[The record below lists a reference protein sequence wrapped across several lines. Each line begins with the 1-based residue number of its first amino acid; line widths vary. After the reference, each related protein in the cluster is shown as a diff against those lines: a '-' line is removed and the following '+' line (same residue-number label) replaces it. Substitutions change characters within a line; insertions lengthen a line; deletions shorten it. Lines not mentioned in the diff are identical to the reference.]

1 MVAEQKWGD
10 ESLAKIKIPEEL
22 PLLSLKNSVVFP
34 YLATPL
40 VVGRKN
46 SLEAVKSASKEHKII
61 VVVAQREEDKEIVEK
76 EDLYEI
82 GTACAIKQVVNVND
96 NEIETRFFSI
106 CPARS
111 RRGPWLFRSVC
122 RCGFCK

>member
-10 ESLAKIKIPEEL
+10 ESLEKIKIPEEL

-46 SLEAVKSASKEHKII
+46 SL
-61 VVVAQREEDKEIVEK
+61 
-76 EDLYEI
+76 
-82 GTACAIKQVVNVND
+82 
-96 NEIETRFFSI
+96 
-106 CPARS
+106 
-111 RRGPWLFRSVC
+111 
-122 RCGFCK
+122 